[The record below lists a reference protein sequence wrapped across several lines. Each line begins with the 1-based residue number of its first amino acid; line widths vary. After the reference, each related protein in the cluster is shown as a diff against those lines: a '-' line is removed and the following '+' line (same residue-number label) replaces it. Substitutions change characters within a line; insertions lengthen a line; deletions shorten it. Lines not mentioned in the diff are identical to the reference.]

1 MYTCHCGYAWS
12 RCRVGPSSHLVG
24 ATQKACPIFC
34 SLTSPPTRSV
44 GATWRMGRLLR
55 RMAHLTTHPSQ
66 RRQGYSM
73 VAEGFMPQ
81 FTLQHRAM
89 VLIMALII

>member
-1 MYTCHCGYAWS
+1 
-12 RCRVGPSSHLVG
+12 
-24 ATQKACPIFC
+24 
-34 SLTSPPTRSV
+34 
-44 GATWRMGRLLR
+44 MGRLLR

-81 FTLQHRAM
+81 FTLLHRAM